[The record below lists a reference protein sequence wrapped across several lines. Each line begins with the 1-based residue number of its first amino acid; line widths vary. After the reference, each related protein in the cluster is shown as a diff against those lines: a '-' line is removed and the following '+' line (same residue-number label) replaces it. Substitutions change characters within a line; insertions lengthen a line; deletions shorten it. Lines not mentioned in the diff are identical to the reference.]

1 MLLLIGLETTTM
13 LACANT
19 MQDATAH
26 AQALALA
33 GPPALVYNGGE
44 LPPVVPPVVSPVK
57 ARPRPPPPGLPQRRG
72 LSDSGANSPAQAALS
87 AAVAAATGVSMPAGL
102 PPRPRP
108 ELLKSA
114 SGEAT
119 TGVLVC
125 DGAGVWSVGHGDD
138 RLCCTCQVMARIGAR
153 RLWRLHE

>member
-1 MLLLIGLETTTM
+1 MP
-13 LACANT
+13 ARANT
-19 MQDATAH
+19 MQDATTH

-33 GPPALVYNGGE
+33 GPPASVYNGGE
-44 LPPVVPPVVSPVK
+44 LPPVVPPVVSSVK
-57 ARPRPPPPGLPQRRG
+57 ARPRPPPPGLLQRRG

-87 AAVAAATGVSMPAGL
+87 AAVAAATGGSMPVGL

-119 TGVLVC
+119 ALAASPLGMGMPICAIHVERWQGPADT
-125 DGAGVWSVGHGDD
+125 A
-138 RLCCTCQVMARIGAR
+138 MAAA
-153 RLWRLHE
+153 